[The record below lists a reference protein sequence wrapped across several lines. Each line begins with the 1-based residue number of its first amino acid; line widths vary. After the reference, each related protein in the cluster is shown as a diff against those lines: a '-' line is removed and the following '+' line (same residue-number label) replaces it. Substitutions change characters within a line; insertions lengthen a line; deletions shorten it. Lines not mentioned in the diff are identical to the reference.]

1 MDKASILS
9 KQVKKFISIKVSFI
23 LALLL
28 CLYSTLAVAT
38 QKPTQPPAEKS
49 SQAINTSIQPWHIWR
64 EDDEL
69 IVSYRTSAYKDLIEI
84 KAQAKLTSSIAGFI
98 YFIEDLTQLHHWLDN
113 AESAKIIS
121 QTAINENTF
130 VTHFKGLWPVAARE
144 MVVHSRYWQN
154 EDLSVEI
161 SVEDASA
168 SIAVTPDTIR
178 MQVLKAHWQI
188 VPTKVNQIEI
198 RYQFIVDPKGNIPQ
212 WLTKPMTL
220 NGIWTTLNNMR
231 EQLPNSKWQQKRRV
245 DIKELH

>member
-1 MDKASILS
+1 M
-9 KQVKKFISIKVSFI
+9 

-28 CLYSTLAVAT
+28 CFYSTLTVAT
-38 QKPTQPPAEKS
+38 QKSIQIPVKESTQAT
-49 SQAINTSIQPWHIWR
+49 NTNIQPWQIWR

-69 IVSYRTSAYKDLIEI
+69 IVSYRASAYKELIEI

-98 YFIEDLTQLHHWLDN
+98 YFIEDLTQVHQWLDN

-121 QTAINENTF
+121 QTAINKNTF
-130 VTHFKGLWPVAARE
+130 VTRFKGLWPVSARE
-144 MVVHSRYWQN
+144 MVVHSHYWQN

-161 SVEDASA
+161 SVEDASDVV
-168 SIAVTPDTIR
+168 IATEDAVR
-178 MQVLKAHWQI
+178 MQVLKAHWHI

-220 NGIWTTLNNMR
+220 NSIWTTLNNIR
-231 EQLPNSKWQQKRRV
+231 AQLPNSKWQQKTRV